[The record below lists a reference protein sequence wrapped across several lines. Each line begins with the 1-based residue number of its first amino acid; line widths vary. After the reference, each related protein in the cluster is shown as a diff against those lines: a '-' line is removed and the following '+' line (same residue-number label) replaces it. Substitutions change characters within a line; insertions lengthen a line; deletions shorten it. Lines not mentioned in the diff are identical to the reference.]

1 MTAIADKLDQRL
13 QMWDSET
20 AAAVERLV
28 NEIISLA
35 DQDALGLLRSRHV
48 EQEVLNILDEPQAR

>member
-1 MTAIADKLDQRL
+1 MTAIAEKLDRRL
-13 QMWDSET
+13 QIWDPDK

-35 DQDALGLLRSRHV
+35 DQDALGLLRSREV

>member
-1 MTAIADKLDQRL
+1 MTAIADKLDRKL
-13 QMWDSET
+13 QMWDPET

-35 DQDALGLLRSRHV
+35 DQDALSLVRSRQV